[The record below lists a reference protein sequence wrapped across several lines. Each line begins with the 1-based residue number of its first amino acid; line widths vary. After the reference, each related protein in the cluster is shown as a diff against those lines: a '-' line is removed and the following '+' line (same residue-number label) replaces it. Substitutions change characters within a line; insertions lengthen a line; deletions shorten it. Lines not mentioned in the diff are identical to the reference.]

1 MINTHLSQAPAS
13 IDDIKL
19 SLNPLS
25 ERAALDIRR
34 IGPTLSEI
42 KEVQTF
48 MEAYDSIPEALE
60 NIMTFRSRRVYSILK
75 RACRKPCCCN

>member
-1 MINTHLSQAPAS
+1 MINIYISQAPAS
-13 IDDIKL
+13 IGDIKL
-19 SLNPLS
+19 RLYPLS

-60 NIMTFRSRRVYSILK
+60 NIMTTRSKRVYGVLK
-75 RACRKPCCCN
+75 RACRKSCCCS